1 MFSSRETNYGFLEED
16 RLILQECGDIT
27 LWVSDCEELV
37 GVTHRRWWGWGE
49 SIWGI
54 GGKIK
59 DMVLDRLPSL
69 MHRKLEKKK
78 EEVLRI

>member
-1 MFSSRETNYGFLEED
+1 M
-16 RLILQECGDIT
+16 
-27 LWVSDCEELV
+27 WVSDCEELV

-49 SIWGI
+49 SIWRI
-54 GGKIK
+54 GRKIK

>member
-1 MFSSRETNYGFLEED
+1 MSSLLSYCWCD
-16 RLILQECGDIT
+16 VLQECGKVVEECLT
-27 LWVSDCEELV
+27 CEELV
-37 GVTHRRWWGWGE
+37 GVTHRRWWGCGE